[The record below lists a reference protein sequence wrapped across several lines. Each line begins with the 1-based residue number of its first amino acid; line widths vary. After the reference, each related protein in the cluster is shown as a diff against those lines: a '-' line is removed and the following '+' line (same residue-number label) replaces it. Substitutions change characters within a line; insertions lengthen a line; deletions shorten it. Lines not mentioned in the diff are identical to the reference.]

1 MQFVFDDF
9 FVFCTPET
17 LRISIIN
24 LFIAIKREL
33 LANKL

>member
-9 FVFCTPET
+9 FVFCT
-17 LRISIIN
+17 LKILGISIIN